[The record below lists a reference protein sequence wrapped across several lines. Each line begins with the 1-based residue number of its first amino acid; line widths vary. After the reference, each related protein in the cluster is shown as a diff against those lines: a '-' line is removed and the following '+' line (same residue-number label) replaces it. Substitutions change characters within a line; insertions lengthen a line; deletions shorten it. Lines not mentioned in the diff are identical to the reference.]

1 MSRAKS
7 DPMQPACA
15 EVLSSFENDSGR
27 ILRVVAVD
35 LPPRV
40 ADVIR
45 DRANA
50 SVETIKFGELDLVF
64 LARATPDIVI
74 GPLFERQWDVLDLA
88 ARLIRLGFGG
98 RLYAVTP
105 PLPDA
110 GEVIAEIR
118 RQNLEITIDLI
129 VLDETD

>member
-1 MSRAKS
+1 MSRVKS
-7 DPMQPACA
+7 DPMQPACV
-15 EVLSSFENDSGR
+15 EVLSSFENDNGR
-27 ILRVVAVD
+27 TLRVVAVD

-50 SVETIKFGELDLVF
+50 SVQTIKFGELDLVF

-118 RQNLEITIDLI
+118 RHNLEITIDLI